1 MHRILERLDNLS
13 VEGSKIDKELFEKFS
28 VKRGLRNQDGS
39 GVLVGLTNI
48 GDVVGYEKRGE
59 KIVPA
64 HGKLFYRGISINDH
78 VDGFQR
84 DHRHGFDE
92 TVFLLLS
99 GKLPDRNELN
109 QFSSALA
116 AMRDLPS
123 HFTKNMILSLRGK
136 NIMNMLARSVLVL
149 YTEDDTSEEHSH
161 MNILKQSLDLIA
173 KFPVI
178 TAYSYFGFRHSYQR
192 KSLIIRHPDPTLP
205 TAENFLYMLK
215 GEKYTKLEADILDLN
230 LVLHAEH
237 GGGNNSTFTT
247 RVVSSAGTD
256 TYSAIA
262 AALGSLKGSL
272 HGGANLQVEEM
283 MRDIKKN
290 VKDWND
296 KKELSEYLL
305 KILKGEAGDGSG
317 KIYGI
322 GHAIYTLS
330 DPRAVLL
337 KEKARELADEKDKT
351 DEFALY
357 ENIEKLAPEVFAAY
371 KGGNPK
377 VVSANVDFYS
387 GFVYKCIDIP
397 RELYTPIFA
406 ISRIAGW
413 CAHRLEEVTFS
424 SKRII
429 RPAYK
434 NVFGR
439 LDYDPIEERE

>member
-1 MHRILERLDNLS
+1 MDILKNLDELS
-13 VEGSKIDKELFEKFS
+13 LKASQIDKELFNKFN

-48 GDVVGYEKRGE
+48 GDVVGYEKEGD
-59 KIVPA
+59 KVIPT
-64 HGKLFYRGISINDH
+64 HGRLFYRGIEVNEL
-78 VDGFQR
+78 VRGFQQ
-84 DHRHGFDE
+84 DGRHGFDE
-92 TVFLLLS
+92 TVYLLLS
-99 GKLPDRNELN
+99 GKLPTRSEMD
-109 QFSSALA
+109 QFSSHLVGL
-116 AMRDLPS
+116 RDLPS
-123 HFTKNMILSLRGK
+123 LFTKQMILSLRGK
-136 NIMNMLARSVLVL
+136 NIMNMLARSVLIL
-149 YTEDDTSEEHSH
+149 YTMDEAAEDYSH
-161 MNILKQSLDLIA
+161 INLLKQSLNLIA

-192 KSLIIRHPDPTLP
+192 KSLIIRHPDPTLS
-205 TAENFLYMLK
+205 TAENFLFMLK
-215 GEKYTKLEADILDLN
+215 GENYSKLEADILDLN

-237 GGGNNSTFTT
+237 GGGNNSSFTT
-247 RVVSSAGTD
+247 RVVSSSGTD

-272 HGGANLQVEEM
+272 HGGANLRVIEM
-283 MRDIKKN
+283 IKDIKKN

-305 KILKGEAGDGSG
+305 KILHGHAGDGSG

-337 KEKARELADEKDKT
+337 KEKARELADEKGKN
-351 DEFALY
+351 DEFKLY
-357 ENIEKLAPEVFAAY
+357 ENIEELAPEVFAKF
-371 KGGNPK
+371 KGENPK
-377 VVSANVDFYS
+377 VISPNVDFYS

-397 RELYTPIFA
+397 KEIYTPIFA
-406 ISRIAGW
+406 VSRIAGW
-413 CAHRLEEVTFS
+413 CSHRIEEVTFS

-439 LDYDPIEERE
+439 VDYEPLESRE